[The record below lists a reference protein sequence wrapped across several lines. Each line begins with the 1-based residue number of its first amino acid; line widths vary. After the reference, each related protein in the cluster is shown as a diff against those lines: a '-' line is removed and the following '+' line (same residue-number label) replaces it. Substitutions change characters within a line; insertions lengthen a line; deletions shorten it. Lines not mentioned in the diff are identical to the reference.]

1 MAAAGGW
8 GWLERGQGPRPC
20 SLVVLKVHGAQG
32 GKGWPVLRGVQPA
45 RWLTVNTLPMP
56 DIARR
61 NMAGAAATEPKLWKG
76 GGKAGAACSSKAHR

>member
-1 MAAAGGW
+1 M
-8 GWLERGQGPRPC
+8 
-20 SLVVLKVHGAQG
+20 
-32 GKGWPVLRGVQPA
+32 RGVQPA